1 MPFARHLTL
10 VSNTVSTVTVTG
22 NPSQVEILSRNGLG
36 EVYVSYDGT
45 AAPVNPTV
53 AGNDFDVIPAI
64 AGAALILGEIGA
76 SDQNVV
82 KVISAVAT
90 TISVRGIQ

>member
-10 VSNTVSTVTVTG
+10 VANTVSTVTVTG

-45 AAPVNPTV
+45 ANPANPTI
-53 AGNDFDVIPAI
+53 AGNDFDVIPAL
-64 AGAALILGEIGA
+64 AGASVILGEIGA

-82 KVISAVAT
+82 RLISGAATAV
-90 TISVRGIQ
+90 SVRGIQ

>member
-1 MPFARHLTL
+1 MPFVRHQTLTA
-10 VSNTVSTVTVTG
+10 STVATFTVTG
-22 NPSQVEILSRNGLG
+22 NPAQIEILSRNGLG

-45 AAPVNPTV
+45 ANPANPTV

-64 AGAALILGEIGA
+64 AGAGVVIGEIGS

-82 KVISAVAT
+82 KVISASAT